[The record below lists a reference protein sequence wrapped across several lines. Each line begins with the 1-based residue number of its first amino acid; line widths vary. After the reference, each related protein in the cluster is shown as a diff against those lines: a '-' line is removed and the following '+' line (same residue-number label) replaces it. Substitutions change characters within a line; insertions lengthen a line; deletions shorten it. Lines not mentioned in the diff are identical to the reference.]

1 MILRIRRSLQIRGAA
16 KEERH
21 KTKKKAA
28 VNVRRVEKSQHSSLV
43 ICNVQASSRMCRVR
57 SMVFRHSECSGTQ
70 KYKDK
75 CYLRFIE
82 AVKCWGSGGRSRLF
96 MESKNGGAFVHFP
109 TFVHI
114 KIQAIQNS
122 KGCLKWHFKNSND
135 VSRVE
140 NSKTDGSMIAAD
152 LAGNIKVWKYP
163 GYKQVCSFEQH
174 HISSVQ
180 KKQW

>member
-96 MESKNGGAFVHFP
+96 MKSKNGGAFVHFP

-114 KIQAIQNS
+114 KTQAIQNGANAMPVEES
-122 KGCLKWHFKNSND
+122 FK
-135 VSRVE
+135 RLF
-140 NSKTDGSMIAAD
+140 KRM
-152 LAGNIKVWKYP
+152 
-163 GYKQVCSFEQH
+163 F
-174 HISSVQ
+174 
-180 KKQW
+180 